1 MWEFRNFVLGFS
13 LSLVSVS
20 LTSHLLASPSHITN
34 TYNHSANISIDLY
47 KKNDSITNKV
57 VFSDIHKASL
67 STQTLNDETAPLFA
81 SRASEVKLSDLSLTK
96 DTPQAS
102 EIIYSPMDINGAE
115 DDEILSINIDNTIPI
130 DVESPSNTT
139 YTAEVSYGDDTDN
152 KIALLPTDVTSN
164 EADTSFDSPWVIA
177 QGSKHIKNKK
187 LLEKYK
193 PEPSSKPVLDDL
205 TQLTQNDD
213 DVSYKVAERI
223 KQSIIFPIP
232 DEILNDENLTPT
244 FISPKQHSSNKK
256 TTSTKKAKEDTIQT
270 SSTEEPSL
278 KIISKTTPPSQSSMK
293 EQKTSKG
300 ILDNIS
306 SWFAP
311 TTEKEKSTPKAA
323 KNKIA
328 PSYSSQDEQ
337 RVADTPS
344 TMSSN
349 DALVSFY
356 ETIQETQ
363 KEQDA
368 NKIIPSEL
376 KLSFQP
382 DRAEISGQTLRWLK
396 AFSEKSK
403 EKNSYLQIRLDA
415 TAPIELQRK
424 RLNLLYTIFMNNGV
438 DFKKVDTVFS
448 LTEPNTFIIRTIKI
462 QEK

>member
-20 LTSHLLASPSHITN
+20 LTSHLLASPSHVAN
-34 TYNHSANISIDLY
+34 AYNHDANISIDLY
-47 KKNDSITNKV
+47 KKNDSIARKI

-67 STQTLNDETAPLFA
+67 SAQEPTNTASLPLT
-81 SRASEVKLSDLSLTK
+81 SHTSEVKLADLSLSQEVPSTS
-96 DTPQAS
+96 DVV
-102 EIIYSPMDINGAE
+102 YSPADINGSE

-130 DVESPSNTT
+130 DIENTSDAT
-139 YTAEVSYGDDTDN
+139 YNAEVSYGDDTDN
-152 KIALLPTDVTSN
+152 KIALLPTEVTTDES
-164 EADTSFDSPWVIA
+164 ETSFDSPWVVA

-187 LLEKYK
+187 LLEKYA
-193 PEPSSKPVLDDL
+193 PEASGKPVLDDL
-205 TQLTQNDD
+205 KQLAKNDD
-213 DVSYKVAERI
+213 EVSYKVAERI

-244 FISPKQHSSNKK
+244 FISPKQTSSNPK
-256 TTSTKKAKEDTIQT
+256 TASTKRF
-270 SSTEEPSL
+270 SPS
-278 KIISKTTPPSQSSMK
+278 
-293 EQKTSKG
+293 
-300 ILDNIS
+300 
-306 SWFAP
+306 
-311 TTEKEKSTPKAA
+311 TEKEKVTSKTV
-323 KNKIA
+323 KNKIT
-328 PSYSSQDEQ
+328 PSYSSQEEQ
-337 RVADTPS
+337 RTQDTSS
-344 TMSSN
+344 TISSN

-403 EKNSYLQIRLDA
+403 EKNNYLQIRLDA

-462 QEK
+462 QE